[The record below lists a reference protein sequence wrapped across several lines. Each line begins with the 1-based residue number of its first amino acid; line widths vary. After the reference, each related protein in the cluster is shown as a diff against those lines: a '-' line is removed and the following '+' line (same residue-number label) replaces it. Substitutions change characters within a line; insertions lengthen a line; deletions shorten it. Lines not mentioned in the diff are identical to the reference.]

1 VQFAEREGVGGP
13 SAGLVHALVIADL
26 LDRTDYARGQDIAA
40 GTIDVDGNVGPVGGV
55 GEKADA
61 VEDAGA
67 ELFLT
72 PQSEVEQARN
82 VEEGLTIRGVDRL
95 QQALRVLA
103 GQSEAA

>member
-1 VQFAEREGVGGP
+1 M
-13 SAGLVHALVIADL
+13 
-26 LDRTDYARGQDIAA
+26 
-40 GTIDVDGNVGPVGGV
+40 

-82 VEEGLTIRGVDRL
+82 VEKGLTSEADR